1 MDTAAKP
8 ILIVDDDPFILDV
21 VGRFFKAKGY
31 RVISTTDPERAY
43 AMAENEVPRLII
55 SDIAMPGL
63 DGFTLLQG
71 LKGNRVTNQIPL
83 VLLTGS
89 DKINDIEKGYSSGA
103 QVYLLKP
110 VDWTTAWPKIEPL
123 LSETTHG

>member
-31 RVISTTDPERAY
+31 RVVSTTDPEKAY
-43 AMAENEVPRLII
+43 GLAETEVPQLII

-71 LKGNRVTNQIPL
+71 LKGNKVTENIPL

-89 DKINDIEKGYSSGA
+89 DKIHDIEKGFSAGA

-110 VDWTTAWPKIEPL
+110 VDWVTAWPKIQPL
-123 LSETTHG
+123 LKD